1 MTNVRS
7 IVSRQG
13 RWISSLLVAA
23 LLLMQFA
30 LASYAC
36 PRLDSAAHA
45 SSMQKAGMA
54 MEEAVPMASMPEC
67 HAMATTMDEQ
77 DPQLCR
83 AHCEG
88 DNQSAPSLHS
98 LDLQAIAA
106 HAIWVAYVLP
116 AVLDE
121 VQRADPRALDAE
133 FESRAGSPPLYLTHK
148 VFRN

>member
-1 MTNVRS
+1 MFPR
-7 IVSRQG
+7 G
-13 RWISSLLVAA
+13 RWIASLLVAA
-23 LLLMQFA
+23 LLLMQLA
-30 LASYAC
+30 LAAYAC

-106 HAIWVAYVLP
+106 HAIRGACQKFCV
-116 AVLDE
+116 
-121 VQRADPRALDAE
+121 
-133 FESRAGSPPLYLTHK
+133 
-148 VFRN
+148 